1 MADKKKAKRWQD
13 DFKDDGLSEGL
24 CCTMCGEVK
33 ETYSE
38 IVYSQ
43 GSRVCLDC
51 KKITQASDNAA
62 FDRDMSFRR

>member
-1 MADKKKAKRWQD
+1 MAITPEEIKRD
-13 DFKDDGLSEGL
+13 LT
-24 CCTMCGEVK
+24 CTRCNEVS

-51 KKITQASDNAA
+51 KKETLPDDKRA
-62 FDRDMSFRR
+62 FDRDMNLRRNAG